1 MSNAYDAATLPPGW
15 EGTANEY
22 QRQGMPAEDAQRVAI
37 AQGLIKQGH
46 SPQDALNMAQRLI
59 AQAMQRTKPIGLQ
72 GGASSA
78 MLQQPGAAQGT
89 NPMQMMQA
97 AKGIQGLLGTTN
109 PTAAS
114 STGFDITQ
122 LTPSGFVAGGV

>member
-46 SPQDALNMAQRLI
+46 SPQDALNMAQKLI

-72 GGASSA
+72 GGASTS
-78 MLQQPGAAQGT
+78 MLPTPGAPQGT
-89 NPMQMMQA
+89 NPLQMMQA
-97 AKGIQGLLGTTN
+97 AKGIQGLLGPTTT
-109 PTAAS
+109 PAAS
-114 STGFDITQ
+114 AM
-122 LTPSGFVAGGV
+122 PAEWGGVGAQPY